1 MIEPAQTQSMSREA
15 FPTTESTQ
23 LATAGV
29 VARIGQLSTES
40 VNNSESVWITPAFN
54 HIVRRLAC
62 RQFRS
67 GPPREYPSAQSFEVI
82 SR

>member
-1 MIEPAQTQSMSREA
+1 MIEPAQTQSISREPFSDVEKA
-15 FPTTESTQ
+15 WPTR
-23 LATAGV
+23 AGV
-29 VARIGQLSTES
+29 VAGFGQLSTES
-40 VNNSESVWITPAFN
+40 VNNSESVWITPTFN

-67 GPPREYPSAQSFEVI
+67 GPPREDASARD